1 MNIKN
6 SKALITNSIN
16 EDGMSAITLVKYV
29 VQNKLERKGDSLKN
43 PQVFIGGKLR
53 KAGDMLTLNPDA
65 YSTKDLLGS
74 GWILPASEV
83 EEKSGAK
90 K

>member
-1 MNIKN
+1 MNTKD

-16 EDGMSAITLVKYV
+16 EDSMSAPTLVKYV
-29 VQNKLERKGDSLKN
+29 VQNKLERKGEDLKT
-43 PQVFIGGKLR
+43 PQVFIGGKPR
-53 KAGDMLTLNPDA
+53 KAGETLTLNPDA
-65 YSTKDLLGS
+65 YTTKDLLGT

-83 EEKSGAK
+83 EEKTTAK